1 MFALKSIISNTWIE
15 STGQNYGEIK
25 KRTVR
30 AISSDL
36 PLIRWYVRF
45 TLVPLK
51 PFFKN
56 FIFLN
61 YLIDFFNC
69 NIKRNLC
76 FLGVYISGVYNS
88 GVLFQNFNFRNL
100 YFRSLKFR
108 SLYFRNFYF
117 RSLYFRKLYFRIL
130 DFRSLFFRSLYFVIC
145 ISWFLFQEFF
155 LRILYFKSLHVR
167 SSHFRSL

>member
-15 STGQNYGEIK
+15 STGQNSGEIK

-30 AISSDL
+30 AIPSDP

-51 PFFKN
+51 SFFKFF

-88 GVLFQNFNFRNL
+88 GVLFQSFNFRNLYFRSL

-108 SLYFRNFYF
+108 SLYFKNFYF
-117 RSLYFRKLYFRIL
+117 RSLYFRRLYFRIL

-145 ISWFLFQEFF
+145 ISVVLF
-155 LRILYFKSLHVR
+155 
-167 SSHFRSL
+167 